1 MVQKNIWCNLPG
13 VVYHEVMNKHTE
25 WLNRSTGDSVHAV
38 AMRMGV
44 DPSNFS
50 KKVKKGLAA
59 EEIIS
64 ICYKYDLDPIAA
76 LYDTDVLDRDKA
88 QPVKPE
94 EVASRIRQDLDALER
109 IATHEFEQSANV
121 LELPVRQPPYDDNM
135 PEDAAAYGEELFD
148 THDDDDH

>member
-1 MVQKNIWCNLPG
+1 
-13 VVYHEVMNKHTE
+13 MNKHTE

-64 ICYKYDLDPIAA
+64 ICYEYGLDPIAA

-94 EVASRIRQDLDALER
+94 EVANRIRQDLDALEQ

-121 LELPVRQPPYDDNM
+121 LTFPVRNDPYDDHM

>member
-1 MVQKNIWCNLPG
+1 
-13 VVYHEVMNKHTE
+13 MNKHTE
-25 WLNRSTGDSVHAV
+25 WLNKSTGDSVHAV

-64 ICYKYDLDPIAA
+64 ICYEYGLDPIAA
-76 LYDTDVLDRDKA
+76 LYDTEVLDRGKA

-94 EVASRIRQDLDALER
+94 EVANRIRQDLDALER
-109 IATHEFEQSANV
+109 FATRAPEQMNNV
-121 LELPVRQPPYDDNM
+121 RHLHVRRDTYNDHM